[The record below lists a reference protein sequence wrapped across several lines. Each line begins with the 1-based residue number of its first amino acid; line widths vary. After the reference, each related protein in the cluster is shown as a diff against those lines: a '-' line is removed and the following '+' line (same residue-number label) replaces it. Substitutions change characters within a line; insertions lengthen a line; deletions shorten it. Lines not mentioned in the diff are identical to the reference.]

1 MTSPG
6 LTPISGLFSGSA
18 AGGHTP
24 IAEQPVW
31 NDRESPRPR
40 QPAGRPTAEDD
51 RRLVRRL
58 LERNH
63 EAWSEFLQ
71 QYQRLI
77 IKRVV
82 SACEEVRSDPRPDV
96 VDECCSEV
104 MLALFRK
111 DMAGL
116 RRFEGRSRLSTWLA
130 VVSRRVA
137 IAYLLRRQRDTR
149 TTRQPDSRFD
159 IAMIPDAGSGRGDL
173 RENDPE
179 EQTRLRLCLQQLSEG
194 DRRVLTLSFEQ
205 QLSYEE
211 IGGIL
216 GISANAVGPKLN
228 RARKRLRKL
237 MIRAR
242 ANPPS

>member
-1 MTSPG
+1 MTSSG
-6 LTPISGLFSGSA
+6 LTPIPGVFPGSA
-18 AGGHTP
+18 SGGHTP
-24 IAEQPVW
+24 LAEQPVW
-31 NDRESPRPR
+31 ADRESAESRR
-40 QPAGRPTAEDD
+40 SADRPTTDDD
-51 RRLVRRL
+51 RRLVKRL
-58 LERNH
+58 LDRDH

-71 QYQRLI
+71 QYRRLI
-77 IKRVV
+77 IKRVL
-82 SACEEVRSDPRPDV
+82 SACDEVRSDPRPDV
-96 VDECCSEV
+96 IDECCSEV
-104 MLALFRK
+104 ILALFNK

-130 VVSRRVA
+130 VVTRRVA
-137 IAYLLRRQRDTR
+137 IAYLLRHRRDTR

-159 IAMIPDAGSGRGDL
+159 IALVPDVGRGDPSD
-173 RENDPE
+173 NDPD
-179 EQTRLRLCLQQLSEG
+179 EQMRLQLCMQQLSEG

-216 GISANAVGPKLN
+216 GISANAVGPKRN

>member
-1 MTSPG
+1 MSTC
-6 LTPISGLFSGSA
+6 
-18 AGGHTP
+18 
-24 IAEQPVW
+24 
-31 NDRESPRPR
+31 D
-40 QPAGRPTAEDD
+40 
-51 RRLVRRL
+51 
-58 LERNH
+58 
-63 EAWSEFLQ
+63 
-71 QYQRLI
+71 
-77 IKRVV
+77 
-82 SACEEVRSDPRPDV
+82 EVRSDPRPDV
-96 VDECCSEV
+96 IDECCSEV
-104 MLALFRK
+104 ILALFHK

-130 VVSRRVA
+130 VVTRRVA
-137 IAYLLRRQRDTR
+137 IAYLLRRRRDTG
-149 TTRQPDSRFD
+149 TTRQPDSHFD
-159 IAMIPDAGSGRGDL
+159 IAMVPDVGHGGPSG
-173 RENDPE
+173 NDPE
-179 EQTRLRLCLQQLSEG
+179 EQARLQLCLQQLSEG